1 MSQSYKPYLLLLVAG
16 VAGVIVWEIIG
27 NYIAPLIIGGK
38 LSPIGLIISLFKN
51 TIGINPGRDIAM
63 VLHFFT
69 GIVGYPVAY
78 LIATKIVRSFGP
90 IVDGLALGV
99 GTWILALGV
108 FAPLAGFP
116 FMLNFGNLTWMSLG
130 GHVVYGLVVTLT
142 YVALLNRKSAAPA

>member
-1 MSQSYKPYLLLLVAG
+1 MLQTSKPYLLVFVAG
-16 VAGVIVWEIIG
+16 IIGVVAWEIVG

-51 TIGINPGRDIAM
+51 TLGFNPGRDVAM
-63 VLHFFT
+63 AIHFFT
-69 GIVGYPVAY
+69 GIVGYPLAY
-78 LIATKIVRSFGP
+78 LIATRVVRSFGS

-99 GTWILALGV
+99 GTWILALGI

-130 GHVVYGLVVTLT
+130 GHIVYGLVVTLAYVLLT
-142 YVALLNRKSAAPA
+142 YRRAAATA

>member
-1 MSQSYKPYLLLLVAG
+1 MSQSFKPYLLLLVAG
-16 VAGVIVWEIIG
+16 VIGVVVWEIVG

-78 LIATKIVRSFGP
+78 LIATKVVRSFGP
-90 IVDGLALGV
+90 VVDGLALGV
-99 GTWILALGV
+99 GTWILALGI

-130 GHVVYGLVVTLT
+130 GHVAYGLVVTIT
-142 YVALLNRKSAAPA
+142 YVVLLNRKSVATA